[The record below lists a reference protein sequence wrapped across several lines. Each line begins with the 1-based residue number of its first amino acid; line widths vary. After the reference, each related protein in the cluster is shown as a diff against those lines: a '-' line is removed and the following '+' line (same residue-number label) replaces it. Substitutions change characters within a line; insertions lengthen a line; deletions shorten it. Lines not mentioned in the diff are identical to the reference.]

1 MPESV
6 GLSQTAH
13 ARSVMAGSDA
23 IGDPWAL
30 APAERELVL
39 TKKRANRLGFAILLT
54 FFRERGRFPRDEA
67 EVQAQGIA
75 ALSKQIDVAMPV
87 DGETFLTGRTAER
100 VRSEIRLRFGFR
112 EATVADAEMLTTWLR
127 DHVAGEVSGETEPM
141 VERLEARCRELAIE
155 PPTADR
161 IERIVRAARH
171 AHEERLH
178 CAVYERLSP
187 AMRERLDALLRPNKA
202 GDENH
207 DENQEDAA
215 GSAPAILLK
224 LRGSPGRPSL
234 ASMQEELAKL
244 ELIRQIDL
252 PADLF
257 DRVSPRD
264 LERCRLRVSVQAPRD
279 LRRHPDAARL
289 TWLSA
294 FVYLRARSLTD
305 DLVDLLI
312 ETVHQIGARA
322 ERKVERE
329 LLDDLKRVTGK
340 QNLLF
345 ELADAT
351 LAKPD
356 GVVRDVVFPVVGEQK
371 LRDLVKEWKA
381 TGPTYR
387 VTLRTVI
394 RNSYKGHYRRMVPKL
409 LATLEFHSNNDRHR
423 PVMQALELVKRFAN
437 SKVHTFPPDE
447 EVPLDGVVRGLWRDA
462 VMEKDKAG
470 RDRVNHI
477 TYEIAVLEAL
487 REQLRCKEI
496 WVTGANRYCNPDEDL
511 PGDFDENRQD
521 YYRALSLPLDA
532 NRFVADLQAEMRE
545 ALGTLD
551 TGLKKN
557 RHVRLSSKAGGWI
570 TLTPLEALP
579 EPPQLTALKAEL
591 NAMWPMTS
599 LLDMVKETDL
609 RLSFT
614 DALKSPTSYESMDR
628 TVLQQRLLLCLHGI
642 GTNAGL
648 QRMAGL
654 GSGTTARDLAYVRH
668 RYIGVDAMRRAIAIV
683 ADGTLHARNPVIWG
697 HGTTACASDSKHFG
711 AWDQNLTTQ
720 WHVRYGG
727 RGVMIYWHVE
737 RSSLCIHSQL
747 KSPSSSEVA
756 SMIEGVIHHCT
767 EMEVDRQYVDSHG
780 QSTVA
785 FAFCRLLGFQLMP
798 RLKAIHSQKLY
809 RPETG
814 KVDAYANLQL
824 ILTRPIDWDLV
835 RQQYDQM
842 VKYTTALRLGTAET
856 EAILRRF
863 TKKNVQHP
871 TYKAFA
877 ELGKA
882 IKTIFL
888 CRYLH
893 SEPLRREINEGLNVV
908 EQWNGATDFVFFAR
922 RGEMAS
928 NRHED
933 HEISMLA
940 LHLIQN
946 SMVYVNTLMIQKVL
960 DQPHWQGKLTPRDY
974 AALTPLIWEHVNPY
988 GRFDLDMNAR
998 LALL

>member
-1 MPESV
+1 MPNGGSV
-6 GLSQTAH
+6 E
-13 ARSVMAGSDA
+13 
-23 IGDPWAL
+23 DPWIL
-30 APAERELVL
+30 APAERDLVM
-39 TKKRANRLGFAILLT
+39 TKNRANRLGFAILLT
-54 FFRERGRFPRDEA
+54 FFRERGRFPHDES
-67 EVQAQGIA
+67 EVEAQEVL
-75 ALSKQIDVAMPV
+75 ALSKQLDVPMPV
-87 DGETFLTGRTAER
+87 DGEAFLTGRTAER
-100 VRSEIRLRFGFR
+100 LRAEIRVRFGFR
-112 EATVADAEMLTTWLR
+112 EATVADADTLTVWLR
-127 DHVAGEVSGETEPM
+127 DHVAGEVGGEIEPM
-141 VERLEARCRELAIE
+141 IERLEARCRELAIE

-161 IERIVRAARH
+161 MDRIARTALR
-171 AHEERLH
+171 AHEDRFH
-178 CAVYERLSP
+178 ASVCERLSP
-187 AMRERLDALLRPNKA
+187 ATRERLDALLHPEKSGSDDVAPN
-202 GDENH
+202 DTI
-207 DENQEDAA
+207 
-215 GSAPAILLK
+215 GSAPAVLLK

-234 ASMQEELAKL
+234 ASMQDELAKL

-252 PADLF
+252 PVDLF
-257 DRVSPRD
+257 DRAAPRD
-264 LERCRLRVSVQAPRD
+264 LERCRQRVSVEVPRD
-279 LRRHPDAARL
+279 LRRHPDATRIA
-289 TWLSA
+289 WLAA

-305 DLVDLLI
+305 DLIDLLI
-312 ETVHQIGARA
+312 ETIHQIGARA

-340 QNLLF
+340 QSLLF

-351 LAKPD
+351 LAQPD
-356 GVVRDVVFPVVGEQK
+356 GVVRDVVFPVVGEQT
-371 LRDLVKEWKA
+371 LHDLVKEWKA

-394 RNSYKGHYRRMVPKL
+394 RNSYRGHYRRMVPKL
-409 LATLEFHSNNDRHR
+409 LAALEFRSNNDRHR
-423 PVMQALELVKRFAN
+423 PVMQALDLVKRFADT
-437 SKVHTFPPDE
+437 KVHTFPPDE
-447 EVPLDGVVRGLWRDA
+447 EVPLDGVVRGLWHDA
-462 VMEKDKAG
+462 VVEKDAAG
-470 RDRVNHI
+470 RDRINRV

-496 WVTGANRYCNPDEDL
+496 WGVGANRYRNPDEDL
-511 PGDFDENRQD
+511 PADFDQNREE
-521 YYRALSLPLDA
+521 YYQALNLPLDA
-532 NRFVADLQAEMRE
+532 ERFIADLQAEMRA
-545 ALGTLD
+545 ALSTFD
-551 TGLKKN
+551 TGLTQN
-557 RHVRLSSKAGGWI
+557 RQVRLSGKGGGWI
-570 TLTPLEALP
+570 TLTPLDAQP
-579 EPPQLTALKAEL
+579 APPHLTALKAEL
-591 NAMWPMTS
+591 NAIWPMTS

-609 RLSFT
+609 RLAFT
-614 DALKSPTSYESMDR
+614 EAMKSPTSYETMERSG
-628 TVLQQRLLLCLHGI
+628 LQPRLLLCLHGL

-654 GSGTTARDLAYVRH
+654 DSGTTARDLAYVRQ
-668 RYIGVDAMRRAIAIV
+668 RYISVDAMRRAVAIV
-683 ADGTLHARNPVIWG
+683 ADGTLRARNPAIWG
-697 HGTTACASDSKHFG
+697 SGTTACASDSKHFG

-727 RGVMIYWHVE
+727 RGIMIYWHVE
-737 RSSLCIHSQL
+737 RNSLCIHSQL

-785 FAFCRLLGFQLMP
+785 FAFCRLLGFHLLP

-814 KVDAYANLQL
+814 KADAYANLQQ
-824 ILTRPIDWDLV
+824 ILTRPIDWELV
-835 RQQYDQM
+835 RQQYDQII
-842 VKYTTALRLGTAET
+842 KYTTALRLGTAET

-893 SEPLRREINEGLNVV
+893 SEELRREINEGLNVV

-922 RGEMAS
+922 RGEMVS
-928 NRHED
+928 NRRED

-946 SMVYVNTLMIQKVL
+946 CMVYINTLMIQKVL
-960 DQPHWQGKLTPRDY
+960 AQPHWKDKLTPRDY

-988 GRFDLDMNAR
+988 GRFDLDMNTR